1 MFLPGKSHGQR
12 NLADGSPWDCK
23 ESDTTELVPVPGE
36 SGPDTFT
43 RPVRHLLRAI
53 SANLMNYS
61 GPMCSPSRGILEAS
75 PFHKYLE
82 NWQVI

>member
-1 MFLPGKSHGQR
+1 MVVHGITKSQTR
-12 NLADGSPWDCK
+12 L
-23 ESDTTELVPVPGE
+23 SDSLVPVPGE

-43 RPVRHLLRAI
+43 CPVLHLLRAI

-75 PFHKYLE
+75 PFHKYLD